1 VSRTARP
8 TATTW
13 ESTTTLAY
21 ADGEVT
27 RDSRARSATGSP
39 PWIAYQASN
48 QAGVATSSTTTGN
61 GPGGKSGKSCPSA
74 EEDTCSETGL
84 SRRYPRAARSPSN
97 PTGQADGV
105 IWNRATVP
113 WEE

>member
-8 TATTW
+8 TAITW

-21 ADGEVT
+21 ADGDLT
-27 RDSRARSATGSP
+27 RDSRPRSAIAEP

-48 QAGVATSSTTTGN
+48 QAGVATSSTTTGS
-61 GPGGKSGKSCPSA
+61 GPGESGKGVKRA

-84 SRRYPRAARSPSN
+84 SRRYPRAASSPSN
-97 PTGQADGV
+97 PEGQAPGV
-105 IWNRATVP
+105 IWSRATVP
-113 WEE
+113 WDE